1 VKNLIFDL
9 DGTLIDSLPG
19 IEESARTAISRVLP
33 ERPMPQL
40 REFIGPPVAVMFAR
54 LWPGLPSELMAGLLA
69 EFRAH
74 YDGEGCL
81 NSRPYPQVPEVLAR
95 LHEAGKRAF
104 VLTNKPIRPTRRIL
118 DHLSLTKFFRE
129 VVAPDFTDPPFR
141 TKTDG
146 AKWLRENHRLDPA
159 STLVVGDGMD
169 DAEAAE
175 ACGFEFLAI
184 RYGYGRAH
192 ETKKIRPLAVLEKFS
207 DMENVLL

>member
-1 VKNLIFDL
+1 
-9 DGTLIDSLPG
+9 
-19 IEESARTAISRVLP
+19 
-33 ERPMPQL
+33 MPQL

-54 LWPGLPSELMAGLLA
+54 IWPDLPPELMAGLLA

-81 NSRPYPQVPEVLAR
+81 NSRTYSEVPEVLER
-95 LHEAGKRAF
+95 LSGAGMFLF
-104 VLTNKPIRPTRRIL
+104 VLTNKPIRPTRAIL
-118 DHLSLTKFFRE
+118 AHVGLAGLFRE
-129 VVAPDFTDPPFR
+129 VVTPDFTDPPFR
-141 TKTDG
+141 TKSEG
-146 AKWLRENHRLDPA
+146 AKWLRANHSLDPA
-159 STLVVGDGMD
+159 STVVVGDGMD